1 MNLRKTIGILLSLF
15 VIGGGVFIANAVQGA
30 GTATFSLSPAS
41 GSHAQ
46 NTTFVVSV
54 YENSGAA
61 TVNGIQANLSYD
73 TTKLQYAGVD
83 NTGSPFTDA
92 QSTATGGVVLIGR
105 YIGLSSTPV
114 SGSQLVAKVSFKV
127 LASSGSTAINFASSS
142 GIIDAVSDLDIKAA
156 SSPGASFTLT
166 APATTPPPAPSP
178 SPAPAP
184 APAPAGTP
192 KTTTPAPTPPATP
205 PAAPST
211 PTKTTSTGTPTTTPT
226 TSTTGQTYFVGV
238 KVTDDLGKP
247 VANAT
252 VTIDKT
258 IIAITDASGVAS
270 FTTLTAG
277 KHTVVVKNGSKVLA
291 SSITVDGTK
300 KPIDAQVITLGFK
313 SSITWLP
320 IIEISMLAL
329 AIMAIGLW
337 IGRRS
342 RLAHAAAYSSHYTA
356 TTQAPVATAGYMATS
371 APTATPVAPTA
382 TPVTR
387 VFMPDPLPED
397 QPNEPTPGA

>member
-1 MNLRKTIGILLSLF
+1 
-15 VIGGGVFIANAVQGA
+15 
-30 GTATFSLSPAS
+30 
-41 GSHAQ
+41 
-46 NTTFVVSV
+46 
-54 YENSGAA
+54 
-61 TVNGIQANLSYD
+61 
-73 TTKLQYAGVD
+73 
-83 NTGSPFTDA
+83 
-92 QSTATGGVVLIGR
+92 
-105 YIGLSSTPV
+105 
-114 SGSQLVAKVSFKV
+114 
-127 LASSGSTAINFASSS
+127 
-142 GIIDAVSDLDIKAA
+142 
-156 SSPGASFTLT
+156 
-166 APATTPPPAPSP
+166 
-178 SPAPAP
+178 
-184 APAPAGTP
+184 
-192 KTTTPAPTPPATP
+192 
-205 PAAPST
+205 
-211 PTKTTSTGTPTTTPT
+211 
-226 TSTTGQTYFVGV
+226 V

-382 TPVTR
+382 TPVTPAASSR